1 MDLLIL
7 QIYLLE
13 IKVIQFGNL
22 KVEKGVNSSVDAVLS
37 ENAAFFV
44 KKTKS
49 SNISQN
55 ITFRENLVAPIE
67 KGEVIG
73 SVNFTLDG
81 EVIKSANIVAKDSI
95 KKINLIN
102 MTMNIYEN
110 WFKLLRQT

>member
-1 MDLLIL
+1 M
-7 QIYLLE
+7 
-13 IKVIQFGNL
+13 
-22 KVEKGVNSSVDAVLS
+22 
-37 ENAAFFV
+37 
-44 KKTKS
+44 
-49 SNISQN
+49 
-55 ITFRENLVAPIE
+55 APIE

-110 WFKLLRQT
+110 WFKLLR